1 MSQEEEWIEIEGNQ
15 ENQENQGENP
25 DESNVSGKKFDLLI
39 TGVGGQGA
47 ILASDIIGNAA
58 VNAGLPIRAAETHG
72 MAQRGGS
79 VVNHIRIGEEY
90 GSMIPKKGADLML
103 ALEPMETIRYIDFLK
118 DGGIV
123 IVNTQPVLPVTVLS
137 GLAKYPDVEEI
148 LDALSEKYIVK
159 AFNADEVAFDAG
171 NRLAMNVAMVG
182 AVSGYL
188 PIPKEALLESIKAL
202 VPQKTIEINIRAFEM
217 GRQKVEEV

>member
-1 MSQEEEWIEIEGNQ
+1 MSQEEEWVEIQENQ
-15 ENQENQGENP
+15 ENQRNQGENP

-58 VNAGLPIRAAETHG
+58 VSAGLPIRAAETHG

-137 GLAKYPDVEEI
+137 GFAKYPDVEDI

-159 AFNADEVAFDAG
+159 AFNADELAYEAG
-171 NRLAMNVAMVG
+171 SRLAMNVAMVG

-188 PIPKEALLESIKAL
+188 PISKEVLVESVKAL
-202 VPQKTIEINIRAFEM
+202 VPEKMVETNVRAFEL
-217 GRQKVEEV
+217 GRNKVQET